1 MSKTKDSR
9 FLIIPDVHGR
19 TFWKE
24 AVQTQEYDKVIF
36 LGDYVDPYEDEGISD
51 VEAYQNFTDIL
62 RFKQEHEE
70 KVVLLLGN
78 HDLHYASLRFRA
90 NACGSRYYPAL
101 ASVLQNLF
109 EAHHT
114 YFKLAYQVCE
124 DQRYLFT
131 HAGVNTAWF
140 QRNASQIQELLPHR
154 LNHLLTTQ
162 RGIDALAE
170 ISPIRGGNH
179 PTGSMVWAD
188 VDEMK
193 VDTPFE
199 GVYQIFGHSLAEEPV
214 ITEHFACLD
223 CRKAF
228 MLQHGEISEVKG

>member
-36 LGDYVDPYEDEGISD
+36 LGDYVDPYGEEGVSD
-51 VEAYQNFTDIL
+51 PEAYRNFSDIL
-62 RFKQEHEE
+62 RFKKEQ
-70 KVVLLLGN
+70 KDRVVLLLGN
-78 HDLHYASLRFRA
+78 HDLHYASNRFRV
-90 NACGSRYYPAL
+90 NACGTRYNSAL
-101 ASVLQNLF
+101 ADVLQQLF
-109 EAHHT
+109 MG
-114 YFKLAYQVCE
+114 YRSFFQLAYQVCG

-140 QRNASQIQELLPHR
+140 HRHESLIQELEANR
-154 LNHLLTTQ
+154 LNHLLDTQ
-162 RGIDALAE
+162 KGIDALAE
-170 ISPIRGGNH
+170 VGTERGGDY

-199 GVYQIFGHSLAEEPV
+199 GVYQFFGHSLAEEPV